1 MGSSGKGSAAAT
13 RPELSVG
20 EVAVRAGVA
29 VSTLHFWETKGLIAS
44 RRSSGN
50 QRRYP
55 RAVLRRV
62 AVIKAAQALGIPL
75 ASVGEALAALP
86 DGRPPTAAD
95 WARMSAAWRDELD
108 RRIARLTCL
117 RDSLTGCI
125 GCGCLSLRLCPLRNP
140 GDRAASAGSG
150 AWLLERAGSG
160 HEEGAAAE
168 PGRPPVA
175 QRRRPATRRAA
186 PRGSGD

>member
-1 MGSSGKGSAAAT
+1 MKRSATGAAAAA
-13 RPELSVG
+13 PSELSVG
-20 EVAVRAGVA
+20 EVAARAGVA
-29 VSTLHFWETKGLIAS
+29 VSTLHFWEARGLIAS

-125 GCGCLSLRLCPLRNP
+125 GCGCLSLRVCPLRNP
-140 GDRAASAGSG
+140 GDRAASTGCG

-160 HEEGAAAE
+160 REEGAAAE
-168 PGRPPVA
+168 PGRPPGEK
-175 QRRRPATRRAA
+175 RRGPATRRAA
-186 PRGSGD
+186 PRDSGG

>member
-1 MGSSGKGSAAAT
+1 MNRSAKGASTAAP
-13 RPELSVG
+13 PELSVG
-20 EVAVRAGVA
+20 EIGARAGVA
-29 VSTLHFWETKGLIAS
+29 VSTLHFWEAKGLIAS
-44 RRSSGN
+44 RRSAGN

-75 ASVGEALAALP
+75 ASVGAALAALP

-95 WARMSAAWRDELD
+95 WARMSAAWRDALD

-125 GCGCLSLRLCPLRNP
+125 GCGCLSLRVCPLRNP
-140 GDRAASAGSG
+140 GDRAASAGCG

-168 PGRPPVA
+168 PGRPPVG
-175 QRRRPATRRAA
+175 QRRGPATRRAV
-186 PRGSGD
+186 PRDSDG